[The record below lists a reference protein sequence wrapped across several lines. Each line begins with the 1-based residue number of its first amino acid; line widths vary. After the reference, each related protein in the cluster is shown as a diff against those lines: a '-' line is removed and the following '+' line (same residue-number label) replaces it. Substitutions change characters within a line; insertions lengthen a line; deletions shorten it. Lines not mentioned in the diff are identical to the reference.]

1 MMSLFSYLIT
11 IFDVVFWFFRA
22 IVCLLASMKVEF
34 PCQPINLT
42 AEIVLLFATLPCMIL
57 IFKRNAI
64 GVTIYFGIYG
74 AYFGTG
80 LYNAFMEIQE
90 TGFTLTSSV
99 DLAAMILGVIIPLL
113 TFLDILLNKNRTKFG
128 GDKKTD
134 WFYKNEKYE
143 RELDKRVDKN
153 QYKF

>member
-1 MMSLFSYLIT
+1 MQK
-11 IFDVVFWFFRA
+11 D
-22 IVCLLASMKVEF
+22 F

-42 AEIVLLFATLPCMIL
+42 IEIVMLFATLPCLIF
-57 IFKRNAI
+57 IFKRNLI
-64 GVTIYFGIYG
+64 GATVFFGMYG

-80 LYNAFMEIQE
+80 LYNIFTQIQE
-90 TGFTLTSSV
+90 TGVTITVSV
-99 DLAAMILGVIIPLL
+99 DLLSTVLGIIIPLL

-128 GDKKTD
+128 VDKKTD

-143 RELDKRVDKN
+143 RELDERADKN